1 MELTFKFNNPY
12 NSCEGVYIDKQSGR
26 HFVLIP
32 YTPYSKQLCTCTPYR
47 GYYEAD
53 CPVRAGLRILI
64 NGAEH
69 ITEECGEIVDQK
81 AKCEYE
87 NKVISLYRLKP
98 EFSDI
103 PNYQFIG
110 EGRLLPRLY
119 DHMDAKHFDLV
130 EFKRK
135 DVYCMLGFWYQK
147 EARV

>member
-12 NSCEGVYIDKQSGR
+12 NSCEEVYIDKQSGR

-53 CPVRAGLRILI
+53 CPVKAGLRILI

-81 AKCEYE
+81 ARREYE

-98 EFSDI
+98 EFADI

-119 DHMDAKHFDLV
+119 DYMDAKHFDLV

-147 EARV
+147 EVRC